1 MKFFNQEIEGNQ
13 ENQKTATYDPKDDS
27 TKAHEKKLKFASS
40 LISKL
45 EEITKL
51 DLVDEKGREDCE

>member
-13 ENQKTATYDPKDDS
+13 ENQKTATYDPTDDS
-27 TKAHEKKLKFASS
+27 TYAHEKKLKFASS

-51 DLVDEKGREDCE
+51 DLVDEKEREDCE

>member
-1 MKFFNQEIEGNQ
+1 MKYFNQEIEGNQ
-13 ENQKTATYDPKDDS
+13 ENQKTATYDPRDDYPH
-27 TKAHEKKLKFASS
+27 AYEKKLKFASS

-51 DLVDEKGREDCE
+51 DLVDDKEKEDCE

>member
-27 TKAHEKKLKFASS
+27 SYTHEKKLKFASS

-51 DLVDEKGREDCE
+51 DYVDEKEREDCE